1 MPRSLLCAHLA
12 SCAVLCVC
20 HSEINTLLG
29 NINWMKA
36 RSADLGQQCDF
47 NELVR
52 ADTAQLLA
60 GATPP
65 LTHCCPSPVPS

>member
-1 MPRSLLCAHLA
+1 MLS
-12 SCAVLCVC
+12 CVC

-60 GATPP
+60 GRYHT
-65 LTHCCPSPVPS
+65 LSHPVPP

>member
-1 MPRSLLCAHLA
+1 MMY
-12 SCAVLCVC
+12 
-20 HSEINTLLG
+20 SEINTLLG

-52 ADTAQLLA
+52 ADTAKLLA
-60 GATPP
+60 GRSVTTATYTHPP
-65 LTHCCPSPVPS
+65 STRAARTPVAYL